1 MKYYIYIIVYIIPFV
16 INAQNYIFESNSNNT
31 ILKTIIYPDGQEYI
45 HIENSGLWKD
55 NKGDY
60 GNERCIGI
68 IKKNKSNSNV
78 EVRCEHIN
86 QLGEKFW
93 TLKVRDSELHQTGGG
108 VCTYIAGTRKY
119 KKYIEIECPMELII

>member
-1 MKYYIYIIVYIIPFV
+1 MKYFIYIIVYIASLSIV
-16 INAQNYIFESNSNNT
+16 AQDYIIEANSNNT

-68 IKKNKSNSNV
+68 EK
-78 EVRCEHIN
+78 RIN
-86 QLGEKFW
+86 LRGTLQL
-93 TLKVRDSELHQTGGG
+93 
-108 VCTYIAGTRKY
+108 
-119 KKYIEIECPMELII
+119 

>member
-1 MKYYIYIIVYIIPFV
+1 MKYFIYTIAFIISVSSSAQDYIIE
-16 INAQNYIFESNSNNT
+16 ANSNNT

-60 GNERCIGI
+60 GSERCIGI
-68 IKKNKSNSNV
+68 IKKNKLNSNV

-86 QLGEKFW
+86 QSGEKFW
-93 TLKVRDSELHQTGGG
+93 TLKVRNS
-108 VCTYIAGTRKY
+108 
-119 KKYIEIECPMELII
+119 

>member
-1 MKYYIYIIVYIIPFV
+1 M
-16 INAQNYIFESNSNNT
+16 
-31 ILKTIIYPDGQEYI
+31 
-45 HIENSGLWKD
+45 ENSGLWKD

-86 QLGEKFW
+86 QLGEKIYE
-93 TLKVRDSELHQTGGG
+93 TIKIKEIQPYETKII
-108 VCTYIAGTRKY
+108 YILND
-119 KKYIEIECPMELII
+119 KKRRFLNNKKGIIFVNQFFH

>member
-1 MKYYIYIIVYIIPFV
+1 MLMEERLYYHKIIMKDFIYIIVYIIPFV
-16 INAQNYIFESNSNNT
+16 INAQKLYFESNSNNT

-68 IKKNKSNSNV
+68 IKKNKLNSNV

-86 QLGEKFW
+86 QLGEKVLDF
-93 TLKVRDSELHQTGGG
+93 KS
-108 VCTYIAGTRKY
+108 
-119 KKYIEIECPMELII
+119 KKL